1 MIYRISDFKYKDVI
15 NKMCIRDRIDAWPS
29 AHAFFSDEPV
39 PDSAC
44 FLCNSG
50 MFTGKKRHTTPETEG
65 GIANV
70 ADTKRAGLDH
80 GGKDF

>member
-1 MIYRISDFKYKDVI
+1 MPACEIPPALPGDIY
-15 NKMCIRDRIDAWPS
+15 
-29 AHAFFSDEPV
+29 SDEPV

>member
-1 MIYRISDFKYKDVI
+1 MR
-15 NKMCIRDRIDAWPS
+15 
-29 AHAFFSDEPV
+29 FFSDEPV